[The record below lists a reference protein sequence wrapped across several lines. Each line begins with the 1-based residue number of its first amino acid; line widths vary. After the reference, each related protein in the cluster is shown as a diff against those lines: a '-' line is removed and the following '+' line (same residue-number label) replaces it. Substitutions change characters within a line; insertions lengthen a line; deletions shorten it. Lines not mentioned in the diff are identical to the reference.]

1 MRRFLMNVKPVG
13 LLNKKASDSA
23 ELPEFNA

>member
-1 MRRFLMNVKPVG
+1 MRRFIVNVKPVR